1 MTDSI
6 AATDAAAPPRLAG
19 GSVTPALRPPSARVF
34 ELPSPLPLR
43 QCMPLVP
50 GLPATSQRNLHLG
63 PAVLEV
69 EGQRHDREPALLDS
83 PLDLVDLRAV
93 QQQLALAAGGDIGP
107 RRLGVLRDVHLVQ
120 PDLTVLHVGEPVDE
134 GGAPGSQ
141 RLDLGA
147 DQDDACF
154 PAVLEVVVVGCPS
167 VAGDHELRLLTGHDT
182 SLAVRPR
189 AGPAGEAG
197 LRRGWSPTGEGRSSV
212 LEDLADPPASSMS
225 RSVTTPRA
233 CVQTRNTVPS
243 SRSSTT
249 A

>member
-83 PLDLVDLRAV
+83 PLNLVDLRAV
-93 QQQLALAAGGDIGP
+93 QQQLALAAGCDVGP

-120 PDLTVLHVGEPVDE
+120 PDLTVLYVGEPVDE
-134 GGAPGSQ
+134 GGAAGPQ

-147 DQDDACF
+147 DEDDASL
-154 PAVLEVVVVGCPS
+154 PPVLEGVVGTCPP
-167 VAGDHELRLLTGHDT
+167 VARDHELRFLTGHD
-182 SLAVRPR
+182 SILAASPRQARVKPEERPSRVDRRSYR
-189 AGPAGEAG
+189 AVAWRCPDSPPMTALYC
-197 LRRGWSPTGEGRSSV
+197 LRHSVPLPPTI
-212 LEDLADPPASSMS
+212 DA
-225 RSVTTPRA
+225 
-233 CVQTRNTVPS
+233 
-243 SRSSTT
+243 
-249 A
+249 